1 MDETTWLAEV
11 HPQEILRMRAFADED
26 RKRRLFECAC
36 CRRVWH
42 LLPDERSR
50 RAVVAAEEFLDGLID
65 TAARE
70 MAANMACDV
79 EEEERQRELGGERYW
94 PLEGLPLPYSAAAY
108 NVAIPMGW
116 WGGAP
121 AFEPPSSIIREASS
135 DAATEVIAQSILLRD
150 IFGNPF
156 RPVVL
161 EPAWL
166 TEAVVGI
173 ARGIYEDRAFERM
186 PILAD
191 ALQDAGCENA
201 DILTHCREPGVHV
214 RGCWVVDLVLGK
226 E

>member
-1 MDETTWLAEV
+1 MNEAEWLAITD
-11 HPQEILRMRAFADED
+11 PAQILYEHRRSLSERQ
-26 RKRRLFECAC
+26 RKLYECAC

-42 LLPDERSR
+42 EFADVRSQQ
-50 RAVVAAEEFLDGLID
+50 AVIAAERHADGFID
-65 TAARE
+65 DEALE
-70 MAANMACDV
+70 IAANLATEV
-79 EEEERQRELGGERYW
+79 EEEQRQRELGGERYW
-94 PLEGLPLPYSAAAY
+94 PFEGLPLPFSSAAY

-121 AFEPPSSIIREASS
+121 AFEPPSSIIRDASS
-135 DAATEVIAQSILLRD
+135 DATSEAFAQSILIRD

-156 RPVVL
+156 RPVAI
-161 EPAWL
+161 EPAWR
-166 TEAVVGI
+166 TETVVGI
-173 ARGIYEDRAFERM
+173 ARGIYDDRAFERM

-191 ALQDAGCENA
+191 ALQDAGCEHP